1 MSVDTY
7 INRGGQTV
15 VRIRGGCTD
24 KIIVVFD
31 KRADALALLLAL
43 RKRVRR

>member
-7 INRGGQTV
+7 TNRGGQTV
-15 VRIRGGCTD
+15 VRLHGGCTD

-31 KRADALALLLAL
+31 ERKDALALLKAL
-43 RKRVRR
+43 RKRVR

>member
-15 VRIRGGCTD
+15 VRIRGGITD
-24 KIIVVFD
+24 KITVMFD
-31 KRADALALLLAL
+31 KRSDALALLLAL